1 MGSSYMLDITVEV
14 MRMKDSTVSG
24 GVDDGELLVRRTMD
38 KIGSKGTGLWSV
50 QEALGV
56 GCPAPSLAE
65 AVLARQMSMHRDERL
80 ANGKKIK
87 LSDETLT
94 DFTEEDM
101 EDLFWAASLSII
113 ASYAQMFQCLRE
125 LDKTFEFGLNLPATI
140 ATFRAGCILQGYLL
154 QPMTKAFEDDPNL
167 SSLLVAFAPEIQENF
182 PRFKRM
188 VGKICSQSQAG
199 IPVMLTSLNYIQ
211 MMASSSIMSAQVTAL
226 QRDVFGR
233 HGFKRLD
240 KDGDFNAMWPEL
252 Q

>member
-1 MGSSYMLDITVEV
+1 
-14 MRMKDSTVSG
+14 MKDSAVSG
-24 GVDDGELLVRRTMD
+24 GKDDGQLLLERTMD

-56 GCPAPSLAE
+56 GCPVPSLAE

-87 LSDETLT
+87 LSDEQLS

-113 ASYAQMFQCLRE
+113 ASYAQMFQCLRV
-125 LDKTFEFGLNLPATI
+125 LDKQFEFGLNLPATI

-154 QPMTKAFEDDPNL
+154 QPMTVAFEKDPNL
-167 SSLLVAFAPEIQENF
+167 TSLLCAFAPEIKTNME
-182 PRFKRM
+182 RYKRCIGS
-188 VGKICSQSQAG
+188 VCLESNVCV
-199 IPVMLTSLNYIQ
+199 PVMIASLNYINA
-211 MMASSSIMSAQVTAL
+211 MSSVNLYPAQVTAL

-233 HGFKRLD
+233 HG
-240 KDGDFNAMWPEL
+240 
-252 Q
+252 